1 MIFVIYIEP
10 QKSKLGLKARKQKKG
25 KTLEG
30 RFICYCLIHLNFRS
44 FLFNLEI
51 LWKDCN
57 KTLIAV
63 FRAKPASFHKCLWR
77 HECMPK
83 DQNLKDKRG
92 KWRNQKWNLR
102 LNVGSS
108 QPKKVAKSQSWTWE
122 MCILCT
128 MMIWYKDDHHM
139 IMWWSSSCSKD
150 L

>member
-10 QKSKLGLKARKQKKG
+10 QKPKLGLKARKQKKG

-30 RFICYCLIHLNFRS
+30 RFICYYLSHLNFRS
-44 FLFNLEI
+44 FLFNLET

-77 HECMPK
+77 QECMPK

-102 LNVGSS
+102 FQRFG
-108 QPKKVAKSQSWTWE
+108 KKKKTLAAVSPNKLQNPSHGLGKCVFCALWWYDKR
-122 MCILCT
+122 
-128 MMIWYKDDHHM
+128 MIIIW
-139 IMWWSSSCSKD
+139 
-150 L
+150 